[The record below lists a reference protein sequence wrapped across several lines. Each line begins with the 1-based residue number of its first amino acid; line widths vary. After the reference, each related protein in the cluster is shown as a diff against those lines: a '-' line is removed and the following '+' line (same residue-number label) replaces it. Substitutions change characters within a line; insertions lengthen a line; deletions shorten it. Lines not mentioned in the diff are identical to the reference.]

1 MTMHLQRGL
10 SSLSTHKPDFK
21 LTKKKKAE
29 WEFDWIA
36 DNKQRKAEGMP
47 KITFEEYCLSRLGKI
62 KLPKPEFKSLTIN
75 RTHPR
80 YVDRVQH
87 QSLNV
92 VAGNTLKRETM
103 KYDGERKLLGI
114 AVLHKSC
121 LQPVFSQ
128 QEAEEIAKM
137 RRG

>member
-1 MTMHLQRGL
+1 MTMHLVRGM
-10 SSLSTHKPDFK
+10 SAVKTSKPAFK

-29 WEFDWIA
+29 WEFDWLA
-36 DNKQRKAEGMP
+36 DNKQRKSEGMP
-47 KITFEEYCLSRLGKI
+47 KITFEEYCQNRLGLV
-62 KLPKPEFKSLTIN
+62 KLPKPKFKTLVAKQTPASNTQNI
-75 RTHPR
+75 P
-80 YVDRVQH
+80 
-87 QSLNV
+87 SLNSNL
-92 VAGNTLKRETM
+92 GNTYKKETL

-128 QEAEEIAKM
+128 KDAEEIAKM